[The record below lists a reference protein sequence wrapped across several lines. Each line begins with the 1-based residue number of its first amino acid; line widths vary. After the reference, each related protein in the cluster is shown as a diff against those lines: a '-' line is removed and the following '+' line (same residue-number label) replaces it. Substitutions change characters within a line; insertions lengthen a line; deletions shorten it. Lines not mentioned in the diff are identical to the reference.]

1 MWGRWGKKGSLAN
14 RTRLSVNRPR
24 RWRGTRLGNRTQCR
38 EDALRRWRLGRA
50 EEGMGSTDGR
60 WWGRAELGAKLLRI
74 GRSGGTDRRLEGGRP
89 RSVDNM
95 GSRDGRWWGRAELG
109 AKLLRIGRS
118 GGTDRRLGTGAM
130 WSVRFIR

>member
-14 RTRLSVNRPR
+14 RTKLSVNRPR

-74 GRSGGTDRRLEGGRP
+74 GRRGGTDRRLEGGRP

-109 AKLLRIGRS
+109 AKFLRIGRR